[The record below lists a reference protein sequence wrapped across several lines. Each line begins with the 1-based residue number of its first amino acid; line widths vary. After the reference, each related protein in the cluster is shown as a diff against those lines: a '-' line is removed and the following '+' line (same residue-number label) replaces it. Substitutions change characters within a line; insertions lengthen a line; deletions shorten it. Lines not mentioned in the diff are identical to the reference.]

1 MEIFYSGLFMPRLA
15 VYTGLDGAMLF
26 KFFYVEVGRSY
37 GESKYIKKCSG
48 GGLRLESVESSY
60 GRAFC

>member
-26 KFFYVEVGRSY
+26 KFFYVEVVHIY
-37 GESKYIKKCSG
+37 TYIYISKNIEK
-48 GGLRLESVESSY
+48 
-60 GRAFC
+60 